1 MCPLLVERFFPSAS
15 LYFLTQSYYHDIK
28 TDDDLILAAGDVHV
42 LKKTFPMY
50 TEEIVEAI
58 ILMLVQY
65 EAAEKLLVLCAT
77 RLNSFI
83 I

>member
-1 MCPLLVERFFPSAS
+1 
-15 LYFLTQSYYHDIK
+15 
-28 TDDDLILAAGDVHV
+28 
-42 LKKTFPMY
+42 MY

-77 RLNSFI
+77 WLNSFI